1 MHVYLKDGKER
12 RWITDV
18 YLLKGFCPCVGSDA
32 PNKNFSDASRM
43 EPAIWCKVLL
53 LESVSVD
60 CNRRMISWSTGR
72 PVDKADGE
80 DNSPNQFTIN
90 DECSGYDAEDEL
102 FDLARAIIHSSSS
115 SMNKDFEDEYELNIL
130 RMLHCFILPKI
141 TLHKRDIDKV
151 EFALEQQMQNIQALD
166 NKVIE
171 HCQSLDLLM
180 KKLDKLREDL
190 LLNIVDL
197 AIDGQCSQDNLEF
210 LIDDITK
217 EETRLRKM
225 IDEAQDEVESAKV
238 QLSSGTNTGVL
249 ETCLQKARA
258 NRDSLNNKLLK
269 VLEAREGLSDVEPP
283 RGAVNCQAVT
293 EYMQKRTKLQKMKDD
308 RSQLLEQKNCALSVR
323 EMLDGIMSDL
333 KNKGFSDANDAD
345 ALGTRATDVMQ
356 GVWHPEWQ
364 KLGERVAT
372 IVNNPD
378 HPIGINFDNF
388 CTEIRETCQELI
400 NLGRKNSAIPV
411 DPFPEGI
418 TEMALSNAEF
428 YGLQD
433 FLVDSYRE
441 NLKSLRARLF
451 HHFGSVTE
459 LLSETFNNRDYQF
472 KNRLRLAYEQCFYE
486 KEGSFLSCV
495 YELAHHEHVTLLEG
509 GIRRLKQ
516 LPIKLLNLPMKDE
529 WWLEIFEARTRI
541 ASLSCHVFEA
551 SHREPSDEIERARNI
566 TGSYDM
572 IDELDVDDFPQVSH
586 CEMKRFSDTASVR
599 SFFINTVRA
608 RSKTMNFESRSASS
622 SDDESQDF
630 VVCDARKRPKSCSE
644 ILSSS
649 APEHR
654 VTLGDL
660 LDKWERNGKH
670 LLARTYS
677 KSYTNMNTTT
687 RATEEPQ
694 NEVNATQDTFE
705 DHFGP
710 AFQNILDIFQAV
722 SPMAKLKCLT
732 ASLRKITSKVA
743 DLRLLEGGDRFSV
756 AVTAE
761 DLLPLLVLMMLQM
774 EPYDAAA
781 IWPQLALVEDLMA
794 SFLASGCHGWA
805 LTEFQMA
812 QRILTNLCSQF

>member
-60 CNRRMISWSTGR
+60 CNHRMISWSTGR

-102 FDLARAIIHSSSS
+102 FDLARAIIHSPSSL
-115 SMNKDFEDEYELNIL
+115 MNKDFEDEYELNIL

-141 TLHKRDIDKV
+141 TFHKRDIDKV

-225 IDEAQDEVESAKV
+225 CAVPI
-238 QLSSGTNTGVL
+238 
-249 ETCLQKARA
+249 
-258 NRDSLNNKLLK
+258 LLK
-269 VLEAREGLSDVEPP
+269 
-283 RGAVNCQAVT
+283 N
-293 EYMQKRTKLQKMKDD
+293 
-308 RSQLLEQKNCALSVR
+308 
-323 EMLDGIMSDL
+323 
-333 KNKGFSDANDAD
+333 
-345 ALGTRATDVMQ
+345 VMQ

-378 HPIGINFDNF
+378 HPIGINFNNF

-411 DPFPEGI
+411 DPFPEVI

-586 CEMKRFSDTASVR
+586 DEMKRFSDTASVR

-687 RATEEPQ
+687 RAAEEPQ
-694 NEVNATQDTFE
+694 DEVNATQDTFE

-710 AFQNILDIFQAV
+710 AFQNILGIFQAV